1 MRSDVPKQNPGSFLP
16 LSPTDFQV
24 LLALVRQ
31 PLHGYAVMKVVEE
44 TSGGRLNI
52 EIGSLYRIIA
62 RLSSAGLIEES
73 GTPDPEPRPGR
84 KRRVY
89 TLTPLGR
96 AVARAEAHRLRDTV
110 ALARAEKL
118 LVDTEGI

>member
-1 MRSDVPKQNPGSFLP
+1 MRSNVRPNPGSFLP

-24 LLALVRQ
+24 LLALARQ
-31 PLHGYAVMKVVEE
+31 PLHGYAIMKVVEE
-44 TSGGRLNI
+44 SSDGRLSI

-73 GTPDPEPRPGR
+73 REPDAEPRPGR

-89 TLTPLGR
+89 GLTPLGR
-96 AVARAEAHRLRDTV
+96 AVAQAEAHRLRDTV

-118 LVDTEGI
+118 ITDTEGL